1 MAMRTLTDV
10 FRELLR
16 EKGIDKVG
24 SLSRRIPK
32 RSSEKPLQEIALA
45 LLEEKGV
52 IVKVK
57 EPTTI
62 AWDLEGKPTRG
73 ALFAY
78 IPLSSS
84 HLEKFEIVITGKDLK
99 EKLSQLSYPY
109 FIIDLMHW
117 EKHTE
122 KEKKKVA
129 LQASQSYGVIRD
141 YLWGERLALTWV
153 NEEFKEMANFPLDKV
168 TAYEGPTW
176 EFLNEK
182 GIETVVLLDPWAE
195 KDLSKEDFSAGA
207 FIIGGIVDT
216 GGTKKKTTPKIG
228 EELEKRGI
236 KVLRRRISLK
246 GDIIGVPDRINL
258 ILEILLKMVLE
269 GKPMDD
275 AVLEV
280 QSPLHAKWRLRK
292 ELPKHKKRFLIG
304 GKKFLVVEKELFDE
318 YSKWLNIRWEDFVQ
332 VLRELGFVAL
342 ERKRIQ
348 HLNKISTPRLINGKL
363 YRVILLKKA
372 MMLCYNC

>member
-1 MAMRTLTDV
+1 MKKLSDV
-10 FRELLR
+10 FKELLK
-16 EKGIDKVG
+16 EKGIDKIG

-32 RSSEKPLQEIALA
+32 RDSSRPLQEIAIA
-45 LLEEKGV
+45 VLEGKGV
-52 IVKVK
+52 IVKVN

-62 AWDLEGKPTRG
+62 AWDLEGKPTKG

-78 IPLSSS
+78 LPLNSS
-84 HLEKFEIVITGKDLK
+84 HLDKFEVVIEGKDLK
-99 EKLSQLSYPY
+99 EKLSQYRFPY

-122 KEKKKVA
+122 KEKRKVA

-141 YLWGERLALTWV
+141 YLWGDRLAVTWV
-153 NEEFKEMANFPLDKV
+153 NEEFKKLSNFPLEKV
-168 TAYEGPTW
+168 TAYEGSTW
-176 EFLNEK
+176 EFLKKE
-182 GIETVVLLDPWAE
+182 GIEEVVLLDPWAGE
-195 KDLSKEDFSAGA
+195 DLNEEDFSAGA

-236 KVLRRRISLK
+236 KVLRRKISLR

-258 ILEILLKMVLE
+258 ILEIVLKMILE

-292 ELPKHKKRFLIG
+292 ELPKHKKRFLIN

-332 VLRELGFVAL
+332 VLRELNFVAL

-348 HLNKISTPRLINGKL
+348 HLNKISTPRIINGKL